1 MKRVVMPVRW
11 QCAKYQRWYCGNQPC
26 PWCWRPAAPV
36 CHSSFFA
43 VTGIVP
49 VSACFPAYRH
59 RFSNIQG
66 DQIVQITET
75 VLSEPVE
82 IRRFIQQ
89 AVDHWPRLLAVH
101 FTLHSAEGNINGQQI
116 HAFCTSFYRQVHE
129 RITERNHTTSPSSP
143 VVLRWLREQHGGAT
157 MRCLLL
163 LSQTSICHP
172 RVSATVD
179 EECSQRVD
187 LLQQTWRVISADG
200 QCRVERCFQAAR
212 GDTSGQY
219 IALKTVAL
227 SMGLP
232 VVTGI
237 THRPVQRCTLITAQ

>member
-1 MKRVVMPVRW
+1 M
-11 QCAKYQRWYCGNQPC
+11 
-26 PWCWRPAAPV
+26 
-36 CHSSFFA
+36 
-43 VTGIVP
+43 
-49 VSACFPAYRH
+49 
-59 RFSNIQG
+59 
-66 DQIVQITET
+66 QITEAL
-75 VLSEPVE
+75 LSAPGE
-82 IRRFIQQ
+82 IRRFVQQ
-89 AVDHWPRLLAVH
+89 GVDHWPHLLAFH
-101 FTLHSAEGNINGQQI
+101 FTLHSAEGNINGQHI
-116 HAFCTSFYRQVHE
+116 HAFCTSFYE
-129 RITERNHTTSPSSP
+129 RITERNHTTSPAPP

-227 SMGLP
+227 SLGLP
-232 VVTGI
+232 VVRKASRHCRQCHHDYYGERYCTHCHTGYFSEEA
-237 THRPVQRCTLITAQ
+237 VAE

>member
-1 MKRVVMPVRW
+1 M
-11 QCAKYQRWYCGNQPC
+11 
-26 PWCWRPAAPV
+26 
-36 CHSSFFA
+36 
-43 VTGIVP
+43 
-49 VSACFPAYRH
+49 
-59 RFSNIQG
+59 
-66 DQIVQITET
+66 QITEA
-75 VLSEPVE
+75 LISEPGD
-82 IRRFIQQ
+82 IRRFVQQ
-89 AVDHWPRLLAVH
+89 AVDHWPNLLAFH
-101 FTLHSAEGNINGQQI
+101 FSVYSAEGNINGQHI
-116 HAFCTSFYRQVHE
+116 HAFCTSFYE

-227 SMGLP
+227 SSLFRILCKCLFSEVTVQAVTELDNKAAHCHTP
-232 VVTGI
+232 VPQR
-237 THRPVQRCTLITAQ
+237 HRPFL